1 MLKRKMLRDVSN
13 YKVQFISIFLMA
25 FIGVFVF
32 TGMYVETSS
41 FETTID
47 NYYGETNLADG
58 WIYSNYLVDE
68 FLHQVY
74 LLGAT
79 TQMDRQ
85 LVVNSHAQLENS
97 PDIILHFVENNTISK
112 FYSIEG
118 KELDIDDAD
127 GVWLDKSFADARNLK
142 VGDEISF
149 KSNSTEI
156 KKEIRGLGYSP
167 EYVHDMRPAT
177 TVPNHT
183 ASGFAYMSHKAFPS
197 NNIIYNVLD
206 VKFEGTPEMYSKLL
220 EYRLDGYYSS
230 FLPKSSQ
237 PSVNLVSESISQ
249 HNSLASIFP
258 PIFIIL
264 SMLIL
269 STTLKRIIS
278 YQRTQIGV
286 LKSNGYKNSSI
297 AWHYIMPG
305 FFLVVF
311 GSVLGAIFGPI
322 VFHILANPS
331 RISYFKFPYWH
342 SIASTNSIIL
352 ILLMGVISL
361 LVSYYSIGHIFNE
374 SPSVM
379 MKPKVLNVS
388 TSSFVEELN
397 VWNRLPFNFRWNYR
411 IIKRNKFR
419 SIMSIFGVIGCTV
432 LLISGLGIYGQMG
445 ESKDWYFNDV
455 NHFESKLILEGG
467 IDLSK
472 ANSIAQ
478 MVNGSPIMESSVEI
492 FGNKT
497 QMASLLVL
505 NDTNFIRITDDNHN
519 GMEIANDEVSISRK
533 MADMM
538 VIGVGDTI
546 DCQLIGSDKNVKI
559 KIDKIHSSPFSQ
571 GLVMSP
577 DKLRELGLN
586 YTPTSI
592 VTSYHVNGSYDGV
605 GGILYLNDLMDG
617 WDVMEETS
625 MIIIVALLFFA
636 IVLAIVIIY
645 NLNIMSFMEMERE
658 ISTLKVLGFKSIYL
672 SKLLLTQ
679 SLLFIIMGFLLGIPV
694 GYYVL
699 SILVPAFG
707 KDLYFLPSISTA
719 NLAFT
724 FAIMVVVSIF
734 VILLF
739 SRKIKKLDMVES
751 LKELE

>member
-1 MLKRKMLRDVSN
+1 MLRDVSN

-32 TGMYVETSS
+32 SGMYVETSS

-68 FLHQVY
+68 FLRQVY

-85 LVVNSHAQLENS
+85 LVVNSHADLENN
-97 PDIILHFVENNTISK
+97 PEIVLHFVENNTISK
-112 FYSIEG
+112 FYSVEG
-118 KELDIDDAD
+118 NEFDVHDAD

-149 KSNSTEI
+149 KSNGTEI
-156 KKEIRGLGYSP
+156 KKEIHGLGYSLK
-167 EYVHDMRPAT
+167 YVHDMRPAT

-197 NNIIYNVLD
+197 GNIIYNVLD

-269 STTLKRIIS
+269 SSTLKRIIS
-278 YQRTQIGV
+278 HQRTQIGV
-286 LKSNGYKNSSI
+286 LKANGYKNISI
-297 AWHYIMPG
+297 AGYYILPG
-305 FFLVVF
+305 VFLVVL
-311 GSVLGAIFGPI
+311 GSILGAIFGPI
-322 VFHILANPS
+322 VFHMLANPS
-331 RISYFKFPYWH
+331 RIAYFKFPYWNFVD
-342 SIASTNSIIL
+342 STNSIIL
-352 ILLMGVISL
+352 ILFMGVISL
-361 LVSYYSIGHIFNE
+361 LVSYYSINQVVNE
-374 SPSVM
+374 SPAMM
-379 MKPKVLNVS
+379 MKPKVPKES
-388 TSSFVEELN
+388 PSSFFEELSL
-397 VWNRLPFNFRWNYR
+397 WNRLPFNFRWNYR
-411 IIKRNKFR
+411 IIRRNKFR
-419 SIMSIFGVIGCTV
+419 AIMTVFGVIGCTV
-432 LLISGLGIYGQMG
+432 LLISGLGIYEQVG

-455 NHFESKLILEGG
+455 NHFESKLILSGDAG
-467 IDLSK
+467 LSQ
-472 ANSIAQ
+472 ANSIAHN
-478 MVNGSPIMESSVEI
+478 VNGSPIMESSVEI
-492 FGNKT
+492 LSNKS

-505 NDTNFIRITDDNHN
+505 NDTNLIRITDDNHN
-519 GMEIANDEVSISRK
+519 PLEIANDEVSISRK

-538 VIGVGDTI
+538 GIDVGDTI
-546 DCQLIGSDKNVKI
+546 NCHLIGSDKDVEI

-577 DKLRELGLN
+577 DKLRDLGFN
-586 YTPTSI
+586 FTPTSV
-592 VTSYHVNGSYDGV
+592 VTSQHVNGSYDGV
-605 GGILYLNDLMDG
+605 GGILYLNDLIDG
-617 WDVMEETS
+617 WNVMEETS
-625 MIIIVALLFFA
+625 MTIIAALLFFA

-645 NLNIMSFMEMERE
+645 NLNIMSFTEMERE
-658 ISTLKVLGFKSIYL
+658 IATLKVLGFKSSYL
-672 SKLLLTQ
+672 IRLLASQCLF
-679 SLLFIIMGFLLGIPV
+679 FIIAGFLVGIPLA
-694 GYYVL
+694 YYVL
-699 SILVPAFG
+699 SMLVPAFG

-719 NLAFT
+719 NLAIT
-724 FAIMVVVSIF
+724 FAIMVSVSIVVNMF
-734 VILLF
+734 F
-739 SRKIKKLDMVES
+739 SLKIRKLDMVES
-751 LKELE
+751 LKDLE

>member
-1 MLKRKMLRDVSN
+1 M
-13 YKVQFISIFLMA
+13 
-25 FIGVFVF
+25 
-32 TGMYVETSS
+32 
-41 FETTID
+41 
-47 NYYGETNLADG
+47 
-58 WIYSNYLVDE
+58 
-68 FLHQVY
+68 
-74 LLGAT
+74 
-79 TQMDRQ
+79 
-85 LVVNSHAQLENS
+85 
-97 PDIILHFVENNTISK
+97 
-112 FYSIEG
+112 
-118 KELDIDDAD
+118 
-127 GVWLDKSFADARNLK
+127 
-142 VGDEISF
+142 
-149 KSNSTEI
+149 
-156 KKEIRGLGYSP
+156 
-167 EYVHDMRPAT
+167 
-177 TVPNHT
+177 
-183 ASGFAYMSHKAFPS
+183 
-197 NNIIYNVLD
+197 
-206 VKFEGTPEMYSKLL
+206 
-220 EYRLDGYYSS
+220 DGYYSS

-278 YQRTQIGV
+278 HQRTQIGV

-538 VIGVGDTI
+538 GIGVGDTI
-546 DCQLIGSDKNVKI
+546 DCQLIGSDKNFKI

-605 GGILYLNDLMDG
+605 GGILYLNDLVDG
-617 WDVMEETS
+617 WNVMEETS